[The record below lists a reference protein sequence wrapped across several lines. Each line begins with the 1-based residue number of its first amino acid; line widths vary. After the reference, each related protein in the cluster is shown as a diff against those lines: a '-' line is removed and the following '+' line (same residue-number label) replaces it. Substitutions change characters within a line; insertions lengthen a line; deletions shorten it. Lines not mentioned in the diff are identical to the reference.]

1 MRAQQKRWL
10 PRPALEFV
18 SAVLQA
24 DPHPRHKT
32 TYPRAEK
39 KPDIGEDYVLDLKR
53 PDIGFKVIQHADV
66 VVGGEA
72 TAKTED
78 QMAMGGL

>member
-1 MRAQQKRWL
+1 M
-10 PRPALEFV
+10 PALEFV

-24 DPHPRHKT
+24 DPRPRHKT
-32 TYPRAEK
+32 THPRAEK
-39 KPDIGEDYVLDLKR
+39 KPDFGEDYVLDLKR
-53 PDIGFKVIQHADV
+53 PEIGFKMIQHADI

-72 TAKTED
+72 PAKIED